1 MNLTGRPRQLVTA
14 GLSIA
19 CSFVLLHLWAPEGFV
34 GQSLSDSAVGLIH
47 FYQRSIRPLNGNHV
61 RCRLRPTCSNYALR
75 EFSDKPLMVAAAGV
89 SRRLVACA
97 RTRPPAFGPAQVS
110 TGNLPLAALLQRR
123 SGDEAAAAAC
133 CASFGFV
140 IFFIVALFI
149 LSVIL
154 LVWVAKDAKN
164 RGVDNP
170 ILWMILVFFT
180 GVIGLIIYL
189 AVRPSGN
196 LIPCLHCPN
205 KKLPY
210 AKICPHCGQ
219 ADARALG

>member
-1 MNLTGRPRQLVTA
+1 M
-14 GLSIA
+14 
-19 CSFVLLHLWAPEGFV
+19 LLALDFLAPEGRV
-34 GQSLSDSAVGLIH
+34 GEKLSNSALGLIH
-47 FYQRSIRPLNGNHV
+47 FYQRSIRPLTGNHV
-61 RCRLRPTCSNYALR
+61 QCRLHPTCSNYALR
-75 EFSDKPLMVAAAGV
+75 EFTDKPFVDVTAGV
-89 SRRLVACA
+89 ARRLVACA
-97 RTRPPAFGPAQVS
+97 RTRPPAYNAAQA
-110 TGNLPLAALLQRR
+110 LPGQLPVAALIQRR

-140 IFFIVALFI
+140 IFFIVALFV

-154 LVWVAKDAKN
+154 LIWVAKDAKN

-180 GVIGLIIYL
+180 GVIGLVIYL

-196 LIPCLHCPN
+196 LTLCLHCPN

-210 AKICPHCGQ
+210 AKVCPHCGQ
-219 ADARALG
+219 ADARAQG